1 MNIMVSIGIT
11 TIKKKN
17 IRGRVL
23 LLKIIVTADFIKHV
37 KYLVE
42 FVDENCINDIIDDY
56 RLEEAV
62 QEIMKELEL

>member
-1 MNIMVSIGIT
+1 MVNIGIT
-11 TIKKKN
+11 TKKN
-17 IRGRVL
+17 IRVRVL

-62 QEIMKELEL
+62 SELSKELEI

>member
-1 MNIMVSIGIT
+1 MVNIGIT
-11 TIKKKN
+11 TKKK

-42 FVDENCINDIIDDY
+42 FVDENCINDMIDDY

>member
-1 MNIMVSIGIT
+1 MVNIGIT
-11 TIKKKN
+11 TKKN

-42 FVDENCINDIIDDY
+42 FVDKNCVTDIIDDY
-56 RLEEAV
+56 QLEEAV
-62 QEIMKELEL
+62 SELSKELEI

>member
-1 MNIMVSIGIT
+1 MVNIGIT
-11 TIKKKN
+11 TKKN
-17 IRGRVL
+17 IRWRVL

-62 QEIMKELEL
+62 SELSKELEL